1 MSVAATPTRTV
12 VVPDLDG
19 ELLATLGQLEE
30 LLLMLPGDED
40 GDELPEPFAHDE
52 ALGAIRRI
60 RAALR
65 PTQRL
70 VDDAARPGRLLAP
83 DGRYEHIPLTP
94 VELDEGDLSLLG
106 STARALG
113 AAARFSVLGETLD
126 DAAAIDPH
134 KTPAALVEGLARL
147 HGVLDLELTDDA
159 RALLPKLRAGVIGEV
174 VLTPTEDAA
183 YNRTVDRINTTW
195 SGSALDRWAY

>member
-12 VVPDLDG
+12 LIPDLDD
-19 ELLATLGQLEE
+19 ELLATLSQLEE
-30 LLLMLPGDED
+30 LLLMLSGDKD

-60 RAALR
+60 GAALR
-65 PTQRL
+65 PTQRP
-70 VDDAARPGRLLAP
+70 ATARPGRLLAP

-94 VELDEGDLSLLG
+94 VELDEGDLAVLDR
-106 STARALG
+106 TARALA
-113 AAARFSVLGETLD
+113 AAARFSALGQTLD
-126 DAAAIDPH
+126 DAAAIGPH
-134 KTPAALVEGLARL
+134 KTPAALVEGVARL

-159 RALLPKLRAGVIGEV
+159 RALLPKLRASITGDV

-183 YNRTVDRINTTW
+183 YSRTVDRINTMC